1 MRASDR
7 LSTSPDCLLCLFVFI
22 LCHNRL
28 MHIFTD
34 IPFLFRNAPLISVTD
49 ESAFAGVIDHCS
61 GVLHTLYH
69 SQETAMCPLGLL
81 GRCLSGYGFVLGGRW
96 NALSVQFL
104 CDLCAGLS
112 ADHIHEYTANDRS
125 GFCVNDEMVL
135 VSRVSFIPV
144 GNSVYILGL
153 FLFQSYCGLDLLGE
167 SLAVIIVNW
176 RNIEKRLGCEVYFTD
191 PYCAWQK
198 GTNENSNGLLR
209 EFYPKGRNL
218 SRVAPAM
225 LKRNLALINARPRK
239 VLNFRSAQD
248 LWVFEL
254 SSCCT

>member
-7 LSTSPDCLLCLFVFI
+7 LSAPLDCPL
-22 LCHNRL
+22 R
-28 MHIFTD
+28 IFTD

-49 ESAFAGVIDHCS
+49 ESAFAGVVDHRS
-61 GVLHTLYH
+61 GVLHTFYH

-104 CDLCAGLS
+104 CDLYAGLS

-153 FLFQSYCGLDLLGE
+153 FLFQSHCGLDLLGE
-167 SLAVIIVNW
+167 ILAVIIVNE
-176 RNIEKRLGCEVYFTD
+176 ILEGYI
-191 PYCAWQK
+191 YA
-198 GTNENSNGLLR
+198 NS
-209 EFYPKGRNL
+209 
-218 SRVAPAM
+218 
-225 LKRNLALINARPRK
+225 LALMLGAVVMVI
-239 VLNFRSAQD
+239 D
-248 LWVFEL
+248 
-254 SSCCT
+254 